1 MGVKMKEK
9 GVVIKRFVSSPNETN
24 TYLLIEGNEATV
36 IDVANSYNDV
46 KNMLD
51 ELGASLKY
59 ILITHGHLSHINSV
73 PIVKKNL
80 GGMLCLHKS
89 DADLLKEAD
98 SNLEPDIL
106 AKDNDSLKF
115 GNTVIK
121 ILHTPG
127 HTLGSLCFHIREVK
141 ALFTGDTLLKG
152 EFGKIRGP
160 HSMGLMLRSLKRLNS
175 MIPPKTTIYPGH
187 GPMTTMSKE
196 AWLDTL
202 DNLS

>member
-1 MGVKMKEK
+1 MEEK
-9 GVVIKRFVSSPNETN
+9 GLVVKRFVSSPNETN
-24 TYLLIEGNEATV
+24 TYLLIEGNEAAV
-36 IDVANSYNDV
+36 IDVANAYPDV
-46 KNMLD
+46 RDTLN
-51 ELGASLKY
+51 ELGISLKY
-59 ILITHGHLSHINSV
+59 LLVTHGHPSHLGSIRTT
-73 PIVKKNL
+73 KENL

-127 HTLGSLCFHIREVK
+127 HTMGSLCFHLRGGK

-175 MIPPKTTIYPGH
+175 VIPPKTTVYPGH

>member
-1 MGVKMKEK
+1 MFRMSDGDLI
-9 GVVIKRFVSSPNETN
+9 IKRFTSSPNGTN
-24 TYLLIEGNEATV
+24 VYLLINSHEAAV

-46 KNMLD
+46 KNTLD
-51 ELGASLKY
+51 ELGANLKY
-59 ILITHGHLSHINSV
+59 ILITHGHLSHIHSV

-89 DADLLKEAD
+89 DMELLKEIE
-98 SNLEPDIL
+98 SHVEPDFL
-106 AKDNDSLKF
+106 LKDNSSLKL
-115 GNTVIK
+115 GNTIIK
-121 ILHTPG
+121 VLHTPG
-127 HTLGSLCFHIREVK
+127 HTMGSLCFHIREVK

-152 EFGKIRGP
+152 EFGKIKGP

-175 MIPPKTTIYPGH
+175 VIPPKTTIYPGH

>member
-1 MGVKMKEK
+1 VKTEK
-9 GVVIKRFVSSPNETN
+9 KDWIVKRFISPPNETN
-24 TYLLIEGNEATV
+24 TYLLIKGNEAAV
-36 IDVANSYNDV
+36 IDVADSYSDV
-46 KNMLD
+46 RDALNK
-51 ELGASLKY
+51 LGVSLKY
-59 ILITHGHLSHINSV
+59 LLVTHGHPSHLGSI
-73 PIVKKNL
+73 KTTKQNL

-89 DADLLKEAD
+89 DTDLLKEAD

-106 AKDNDSLKF
+106 LKDNDSLKF
-115 GNTVIK
+115 GETVIK

-127 HTLGSLCFHIREVK
+127 HTLGSLCFHVREGK

-152 EFGKIRGP
+152 EFGKIKGP

-175 MIPPKTTIYPGH
+175 VIPPKTTIYPGH
-187 GPMTTMSKE
+187 GPMTIMSKE

>member
-1 MGVKMKEK
+1 MKEK
-9 GVVIKRFVSSPNETN
+9 GVVIKQFVSSPNETN
-24 TYLLIEGNEATV
+24 TYLLIEGNEAAV
-36 IDVANSYNDV
+36 IDVANSYRDV
-46 KNMLD
+46 RDTVKGLRIN
-51 ELGASLKY
+51 LKY
-59 ILITHGHLSHINSV
+59 ILVTHGHPSHLGSTRMT
-73 PIVKKNL
+73 KENL

-89 DADLLKEAD
+89 DTDLLKEAD
-98 SNLEPDIL
+98 SNLQPDIL

-127 HTLGSLCFHIREVK
+127 HTTGSLCFHLREGK
-141 ALFTGDTLLKG
+141 ALFTGDTLFKG
-152 EFGKIRGP
+152 EFGKIQGP

-175 MIPPKTTIYPGH
+175 VIPPKTTVYPGH
-187 GPMTTMSKE
+187 GPLTLMSRE